1 MLERE
6 RVMQHVLRNFLLF
19 PRRERD
25 FAHVRPFGVKVKR
38 RMERGTE
45 RKPRFQE
52 WTTQAISYESQPWKD
67 GNLLSLFRQ
76 GRQIVEKL
84 GFEYQKRVRWN
95 GEKNTKYLSLYY
107 TSRNK
112 KGKREFL
119 YISNVELSTYIII
132 YVRVSSFSWLVC
144 IYEPVSVS
152 YTAMRF
158 FSYTHF

>member
-132 YVRVSSFSWLVC
+132 YVRVSSYFWLVC
-144 IYEPVSVS
+144 TRTSQRIL
-152 YTAMRF
+152 YTVLWL
-158 FSYTHF
+158 YTLFM